1 MYVEQYLVKDRQR
14 EQLRQAEEVQRR
26 RQVVQFRRL
35 KRRQER
41 AERQLI
47 DAWRRVEELRETMN
61 FG

>member
-1 MYVEQYLVKDRQR
+1 MYVEQYIAKEKQR
-14 EQLRQAEEVQRR
+14 ERLKQAEEVQLR
-26 RQVVQFRRL
+26 RQVAQFRRL

-47 DAWRRVEELRETMN
+47 DAWRRVEELWETTN